1 MSSLPPLEIVLRALG
16 ELDPRGV
23 QPPSTMELELCLGY
37 SREELDEAFR
47 AVYDYPM
54 EDVLDLFAQER
65 LLQCP
70 GELLDDFAGQVTMEH
85 GYTGELYYSY
95 FPYRFGELLLATTPH
110 GLCFSSFTLGNREE
124 ARNHLMGS
132 HPLVAH
138 FHEETHPILEQAM
151 RYLAEPTTEPLPPL
165 HLIGTLFQR
174 SVWQTM
180 LLIPRGGC
188 ISYQRIGQ
196 ALGLPQATQAI
207 GTAVGANPLAPFIPC
222 HRVLPKE
229 HTLGFYHWGTG
240 LKAALLA
247 PELL

>member
-23 QPPSTMELELCLGY
+23 LPPSSMELELCLGL
-37 SREELDEAFR
+37 SREELDEAFQ
-47 AVYDYPM
+47 AVYAHPM
-54 EDVLDLFAQER
+54 EDVLELFAQER

-70 GELLDDFAGQVTMEH
+70 SQLLEDYTGRVTMEH
-85 GYTGELYYSY
+85 GYTGELYYGY
-95 FPYRFGELLLATTPH
+95 FPYGFGELLLATTPL
-110 GLCFSSFTLGNREE
+110 GLCYSSFTLGDREE
-124 ARNHLMGS
+124 ARERLIGS
-132 HPLVAH
+132 YPHVAH
-138 FHEETHPILEQAM
+138 FHEESHPILEQAM
-151 RYLAEPTTEPLPPL
+151 RHLAEPTVEPLPPL

-180 LLIPRGGC
+180 LLVPRGSC

-196 ALGLPQATQAI
+196 ALGFPQAAQAI
-207 GTAVGANPLAPFIPC
+207 GSAVGANPLAPFIPC

-229 HTLGFYHWGTG
+229 HTIGFYHWGTG